1 MIEKNDKKLL
11 ITGGTGSFGKA
22 VLERFISSPLSE
34 IRILSRDEEKQHQLR
49 IEYNNPKL
57 RFYIGDVRDPQSLVD
72 AFAGVDYVF
81 HAAALKQ
88 VPSCEFF
95 PIEAIKTN
103 VLGTEN
109 VLNVSI
115 SQGVKKV
122 VCLSTDKAVYPIN
135 AMGMTK
141 GMMEKIMVAKSRNS
155 GKTEIVGTRYGNVM
169 SSRGSVIP
177 LFYDQIKQNKPLSV
191 TDPTMTRFMMTLPEA
206 VDLVLYAFQ
215 QGKGGD
221 IFVQKA
227 PAATV
232 GDVALAMKQLYGYQG
247 EIAVIGIR
255 NGEKMHETLLTRE
268 EMTVAIESDRYFQI
282 PAPQKN
288 LNYNQFLSEGVPQRI
303 QVEEYNSENT
313 RRLSISE
320 IIGLLKS
327 IGYQGQQSY

>member
-1 MIEKNDKKLL
+1 M
-11 ITGGTGSFGKA
+11 
-22 VLERFISSPLSE
+22 
-34 IRILSRDEEKQHQLR
+34 
-49 IEYNNPKL
+49 
-57 RFYIGDVRDPQSLVD
+57 
-72 AFAGVDYVF
+72 
-81 HAAALKQ
+81 
-88 VPSCEFF
+88 
-95 PIEAIKTN
+95 
-103 VLGTEN
+103 
-109 VLNVSI
+109 LNVAI
-115 SQGVKKV
+115 AQGIKKV

-141 GMMEKIMVAKSRNS
+141 GIMEKIMVAKALNS

-177 LFYDQIKQNKPLSV
+177 LFHDQINQNKSLSV
-191 TDPTMTRFMMTLPEA
+191 IDPTMTRFMMTLPEA

-215 QGKGGD
+215 QGNRGD

-247 EIAVIGIR
+247 DITVIGIR

-268 EMTVAIESDRYFQI
+268 EMTVALESDRYYQI
-282 PAPQKN
+282 PAPHNN
-288 LNYNQFLSEGVPQRI
+288 LNYNQFLSEGVPHRV

-327 IGYQGQQSY
+327 IGYRGQQA

>member
-1 MIEKNDKKLL
+1 MFELEKKVLL
-11 ITGGTGSFGKA
+11 ISGGTGSFGKA
-22 VLERFISSPLSE
+22 VLERFISSPLTE

-49 IEYNNPKL
+49 TAYNNPKL

-72 AFAGVDYVF
+72 AFTGVDYVF

-95 PIEAIKTN
+95 PMEAVKTN

-115 SQGVKKV
+115 AQGVKKV

-141 GMMEKIMVAKSRNS
+141 GIMEKIMVAKSRNS
-155 GKTEIVGTRYGNVM
+155 GKTQIVGTRYGNVM

-177 LFYDQIKQNKPLSV
+177 LFYDQINQDKPLSV

-215 QGKGGD
+215 HGKGGD

-232 GDVALAMKQLYGYQG
+232 GDVALAMKELYRYQRD
-247 EIAVIGIR
+247 IRVIGIR

-268 EMTVAIESDRYFQI
+268 EMAVAIETDRYYQI
-282 PAPQKN
+282 PAPHN
-288 LNYNQFLSEGVPQRI
+288 TLNYNEFLSEGVPQRM
-303 QVEEYNSENT
+303 QVQEYNSENT
-313 RRLSISE
+313 QRLSVSE
-320 IIGLLKS
+320 VMDLLKS
-327 IGYQGQQSY
+327 IGYQGSAK